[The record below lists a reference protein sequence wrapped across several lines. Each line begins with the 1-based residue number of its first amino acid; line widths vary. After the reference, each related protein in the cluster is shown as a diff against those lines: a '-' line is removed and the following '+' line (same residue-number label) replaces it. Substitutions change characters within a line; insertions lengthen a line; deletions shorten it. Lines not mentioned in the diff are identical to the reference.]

1 MALLDAWVAKEPRAR
16 AEQSPSQPRSTP
28 MRTLKQFTVFLAAI
42 VAVTILCA
50 AFKTGAHFEGIVTAA
65 AIILAAV
72 HATKSWQQHNPAI
85 LCALTFPFNEA
96 GKPLGAK
103 FGDRGCLSCPA
114 GSAFTSDVALNTLE
128 RVTNN
133 VLREGVLDFNMPNFP
148 LADREIRAAQF
159 QQMSINSK
167 VRHHVFFDEVHRT
180 KWYNPMPSLETF
192 TVTRELLAQCNG
204 DLATARML
212 ANSNSIGCAPPR
224 GARGISGKD
233 RYTSTAATAVFELGP
248 FCVTDF
254 LEAYDFAMML
264 DAYKRAAIEA
274 SGMALEYEKIRRF
287 VEMSRNNGSA
297 VAGTTSPQF
306 FESTFGHIPNS
317 PGSIEWLLNAIDKG
331 IGGEINPNVMVN
343 VSMSPQTFQYY
354 IEKFA
359 RDHNI
364 AANFLTEPGQ
374 FRLQTQAYITAFD
387 EKNGSL
393 GFTMQSRRTGRKI
406 RLDTTKTP
414 VYVEFTRNG
423 NAGEWAFQRYF
434 VTQLGDDAET
444 NQANG
449 FRREMNTAYGD
460 ACAVEY
466 CPGAH
471 KVLAELLLI
480 DVPGA
485 FHYEAFPTNPLGTQ
499 IASGVQTNLNNLW
512 GATEIMWHFGTA
524 VDLYWLKPMNEQL
537 AAIENANPPC
547 FSNIDNT
554 WFAGRLKVGC
564 QFVEDSPRQMM
575 TLAIKVPSHMSVIE
589 KSECCLPSDPPAAIS
604 ITAEPGRDPRICTQI
619 PAVEADADAAGCM
632 IAPKRMSF
640 QLPSNEN
647 LVVAVQF
654 QRRNGL
660 DGTLTVPFTIVN
672 GTATEGAAGTD
683 HFLRADG
690 NIVFADGE
698 DTALVNFTLRPIH
711 RETGDPAFVQA
722 IMRFDNDPVVICGE
736 DGATVDTTL
745 CFTLA
750 NQLADDSEGCPGTY
764 CLQAAGMDHVQTSP

>member
-1 MALLDAWVAKEPRAR
+1 MK
-16 AEQSPSQPRSTP
+16 
-28 MRTLKQFTVFLAAI
+28 TLKKFTVYLAAI
-42 VAVTILCA
+42 LAATILTA
-50 AFKTGAHFEGIVTAA
+50 AFQQGAFLEGTVTAA
-65 AIILAAV
+65 AIMLAAA
-72 HATKSWQQHNPAI
+72 HGTKSWLQHNPAI
-85 LCALTFPFNEA
+85 FCSLTFPFNEA

-103 FGDRGCLSCPA
+103 FTDRGCLSCPA
-114 GSAFTSDVALNTLE
+114 GSAFTSDTALNTLE

-133 VLREGVLDFNMPNFP
+133 VLREGVKDFVLPNFP
-148 LADREIRAAQF
+148 LADREIRAASH

-167 VRHHVFFDEVHRT
+167 VRHHVFYDEVQRT

-192 TVTRELLAQCNG
+192 TVTRELLQQCNG

-254 LEAYDFAMML
+254 LESYDFATLL
-264 DAYKRAAIEA
+264 DAYKRAAVEA

-297 VAGTTSPQF
+297 VAGTTAPVF

-317 PGSIEWLLNAIDKG
+317 PGSIEWLLNSIDKG
-331 IGGEINPNVMVN
+331 IGGEINPNLTVN

-359 RDHNI
+359 KDHNI

-387 EKNGSL
+387 EKDGTL
-393 GFTMQSRRTGRKI
+393 GFTMQSRRTGRRI

-414 VYVEFTRNG
+414 IYVEFSRDG
-423 NAGEWAFQRYF
+423 DAGEWAFQRYF
-434 VTQLGDDAET
+434 ITQLGDDTET

-466 CPGAH
+466 CQGAK

-499 IASGVQTNLNNLW
+499 VAAGVQTNLNNLW

-537 AAIENANPPC
+537 ADITNASPPC

-564 QFVEDSPRQMM
+564 QFVEDAPRQMM
-575 TLAIKVPSHMSVIE
+575 TLAVKVPSHMSVIE
-589 KSECCLPSDPPAAIS
+589 KSDCCLPCDPPAAITIS
-604 ITAEPGRDPRICTQI
+604 AQPGRDPKLCTQI
-619 PAVEADADAAGCM
+619 PAQEADDTLAGCM
-632 IAPKRMSF
+632 RAPKILKF
-640 QLPSNEN
+640 NLPSDGN
-647 LVVAVQF
+647 LTVAVQF
-654 QRRNGL
+654 ERRNGN
-660 DGTLTVPFTIVN
+660 DGALTVPFTIVE
-672 GTATEGAAGTD
+672 GTATEGAAGSD
-683 HFLRADG
+683 HFVRAAG

-698 DTALVNFTLRPIH
+698 DTALVNFVLHPIH
-711 RETGDPAFVQA
+711 RQSGDPAFVQA
-722 IMRFDNDPVVICGE
+722 IMRFDNAPVVICGE
-736 DGATVDTTL
+736 EGATVDSIL

-750 NQLADDSEGCPGTY
+750 NQIEDESDVCGGAYSLCCADST
-764 CLQAAGMDHVQTSP
+764 LVQE